1 MSRDAETPDPVA
13 LLAAARTELAR
24 TPSVVTGLVDG
35 LDETG
40 WTARPVPGE
49 WSAVEIVCHL
59 RDEEDED
66 FGARM
71 RAVVRGSERFTPI
84 EPERWVTERRYLAES
99 GPRALA
105 AFRGRRQAS
114 LGFLVTVDPA
124 RLTTAVP
131 LANGGPL
138 SGLDLLAAW
147 VAHDRLH
154 VAQLA
159 STLARVWADRWRPL
173 RVDYA
178 GPIPFP
184 PRPA

>member
-1 MSRDAETPDPVA
+1 MSRAAQTLDPTA
-13 LLAAARTELAR
+13 LLSAARAELAR

-35 LDETG
+35 LDEAG
-40 WTARPVPGE
+40 WAARPVPAE
-49 WSAVEIVCHL
+49 WSAVEVVCHL

-66 FGARM
+66 FGARI

-84 EPERWVTERRYLAES
+84 DPERWVTERRYRAES

-114 LGFLVTVDPA
+114 LAFLVTVDPA
-124 RLTTAVP
+124 RLTTAIP
-131 LANGGPL
+131 LPSTGPL
-138 SGLDLLAAW
+138 SGLDLVAAW

-159 STLARVWADRWRPL
+159 STLTRLWADRWAPL
-173 RVDYA
+173 RADYA
-178 GPIPFP
+178 GPIPFSP
-184 PRPA
+184 SA